1 MTAKTLQYPATAG
14 PIRATACGILVPLVL
29 AMAACEA
36 PPPTRPAPPQ
46 PIIGLD
52 FEKESQASPN
62 DSAAEDD
69 AWLALEHMLDHG
81 TGSPPAN
88 NARQA
93 ASLPPEDAQPW
104 HALVLHTF
112 QGDRQGQTAGVWAE
126 QLGILIPPLKP
137 DLGVHTGS
145 KGSMVLYGHYDGWD
159 DPKVADDM
167 TALKNLRVN
176 GKRIF
181 GPIIRTTV
189 RPQRRSDQ
197 IHPHE
202 LLSLRM
208 RYPKV
213 RTIYT
218 LEIEIWGDFDSGT
231 LSDEAR
237 RANAESRVA
246 QLRADGTPA
255 FFHHD
260 PISRLSTVTIG
271 AFDEQALD
279 VASGLK
285 SIEVEQW
292 QRKFPNR
299 LTNGEQLN
307 LPVQGRPDLG
317 AIPQRSRLVLV
328 PEL

>member
-14 PIRATACGILVPLVL
+14 PIRATANVILVPLVL

-46 PIIGLD
+46 PTIGLD
-52 FEKESQASPN
+52 FEKESQAS
-62 DSAAEDD
+62 
-69 AWLALEHMLDHG
+69 
-81 TGSPPAN
+81 
-88 NARQA
+88 
-93 ASLPPEDAQPW
+93 
-104 HALVLHTF
+104 HTF
-112 QGDRQGQTAGVWAE
+112 QGDRQGQAAGVWAE